1 MYPETKDQASEV
13 VGVLCDPVCVQVL
26 GQVLGGTSDP
36 DLISAQISSPAKR
49 VAGALTRLSHVA
61 LVTPAEGEDSP
72 TLQAHLEVL
81 RRARQ
86 VLTSPQW
93 AVRFLDAEPRLKGMI
108 EDGRIRAIPTNP
120 DLRSSFA
127 SLIVGEV
134 TQDSP
139 TMTETE
145 LCSRLDVFGFD
156 AAQLRR
162 LLVDEDLMTRDPAT
176 GVYSLVERS

>member
-26 GQVLGGTSDP
+26 GQVLGDVSDP
-36 DLISAQISSPAKR
+36 DEIAAQIATPEKR
-49 VAGALTRLSHVA
+49 VVGALTRLSHVG
-61 LVTPAEGEDSP
+61 LVTQDGSP

-86 VLTSPQW
+86 VLTSPEW

-108 EDGRIRAIPTNP
+108 EDGRIRSIPTNP
-120 DLRSSFA
+120 DLRTSFA

-134 TQDSP
+134 TQGSP

-176 GVYSLVERS
+176 GVYSVRR